1 MFKTK
6 VISEYY
12 ASKTVSIGF
21 EESFDSSGILKMG
34 IPDFSDIAKG
44 CYNIAQGKEHR
55 DVMVSLPAELVEM
68 KIVSVKNKKETD
80 IKKYI
85 EKEYASFGKASRTTH
100 IFDWAYLG
108 KKEEQGDTVHYCFI
122 SAVHKNIVNNLID
135 AFSKYNMRITLIT
148 CSIYNQICLSELY
161 LDDYDYLNRL
171 FVDAGTRTT
180 RVVAFSEGVPVYT
193 RTIGIGFDSFADK
206 IFMAQDKAGKPEII
220 AALVH
225 IGESGLMTNEMREKY
240 FADLDYRVYFDCVN
254 ETAGSLLNEI
264 RGVIELS
271 RNNDIA
277 MNKIYG
283 TGFWIP
289 GLGKRIKSTLGLEYE
304 QVRFLACDEKE
315 GRGYMLLNESL
326 LDAQFSK
333 AVGLAVCP
341 MQ

>member
-1 MFKTK
+1 
-6 VISEYY
+6 
-12 ASKTVSIGF
+12 
-21 EESFDSSGILKMG
+21 
-34 IPDFSDIAKG
+34 
-44 CYNIAQGKEHR
+44 
-55 DVMVSLPAELVEM
+55 
-68 KIVSVKNKKETD
+68 
-80 IKKYI
+80 
-85 EKEYASFGKASRTTH
+85 
-100 IFDWAYLG
+100 
-108 KKEEQGDTVHYCFI
+108 
-122 SAVHKNIVNNLID
+122 
-135 AFSKYNMRITLIT
+135 
-148 CSIYNQICLSELY
+148 
-161 LDDYDYLNRL
+161 
-171 FVDAGTRTT
+171 
-180 RVVAFSEGVPVYT
+180 
-193 RTIGIGFDSFADK
+193 
-206 IFMAQDKAGKPEII
+206 
-220 AALVH
+220 
-225 IGESGLMTNEMREKY
+225 MTNEMREKY